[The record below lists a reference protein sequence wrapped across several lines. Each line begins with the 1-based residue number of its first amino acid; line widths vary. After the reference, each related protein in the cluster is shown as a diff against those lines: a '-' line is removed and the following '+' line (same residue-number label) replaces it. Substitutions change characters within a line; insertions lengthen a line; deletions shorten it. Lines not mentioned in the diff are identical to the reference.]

1 MKEGEKRKE
10 GKKKE
15 GQERKEKE
23 GGVDQLSTG
32 PSLGLLAQTFLT
44 LINATKADKT
54 KVGLANLF
62 FFSFK
67 DDILQM
73 QVNLTNTVCKIVNFK
88 NNKHCLFGKSN
99 KIILNTINRHDEF
112 FFLEKTTKIKEGIV
126 QKQQENLFKI

>member
-54 KVGLANLF
+54 KVGLAKLF
-62 FFSFK
+62 VFF
-67 DDILQM
+67 IQR
-73 QVNLTNTVCKIVNFK
+73 
-88 NNKHCLFGKSN
+88 
-99 KIILNTINRHDEF
+99 RH
-112 FFLEKTTKIKEGIV
+112 TA
-126 QKQQENLFKI
+126 NAS

>member
-62 FFSFK
+62 
-67 DDILQM
+67 
-73 QVNLTNTVCKIVNFK
+73 
-88 NNKHCLFGKSN
+88 LFYS
-99 KIILNTINRHDEF
+99 
-112 FFLEKTTKIKEGIV
+112 KTTYCKCK
-126 QKQQENLFKI
+126 LT

>member
-54 KVGLANLF
+54 KVGLANF
-62 FFSFK
+62 FFFFK

-73 QVNLTNTVCKIVNFK
+73 QVNLTNTGCKIVNFK
-88 NNKHCLFGKSN
+88 NNKDCLFGKSN
-99 KIILNTINRHDEF
+99 KIILNTIDMMN
-112 FFLEKTTKIKEGIV
+112 FFL
-126 QKQQENLFKI
+126 